1 MCEPSDAFSGGI
13 GSQSTRGY
21 QQTGGNKRKSRF
33 DLGKLAEDVIVNS
46 LIGGLTSTM
55 YYGADRIGGAV
66 SNGIRNRQQLAG
78 NAGGSMV

>member
-1 MCEPSDAFSGGI
+1 M
-13 GSQSTRGY
+13 
-21 QQTGGNKRKSRF
+21 
-33 DLGKLAEDVIVNS
+33 IVNS